1 MNIDGK
7 PKSYLV
13 HRLVAK
19 LFIPNPDNKPDVN
32 HKNGDKHDN
41 SVKNL
46 EWCTKSEN
54 EKHAWKNGLKRD
66 VATKGELHGMHA
78 IVCTGV
84 VFPPVHE
91 R

>member
-1 MNIDGK
+1 M
-7 PKSYLV
+7 

-19 LFIPNPDNKPDVN
+19 SFIPNPENKPYVN

-54 EKHAWKNGLKRD
+54 EKHAWRMGLKYD
-66 VATKGELHGMHA
+66 TGTKGELHGMHKLSRKDVEY
-78 IVCTGV
+78 IR
-84 VFPPVHE
+84 E
-91 R
+91 RHKRNGEI